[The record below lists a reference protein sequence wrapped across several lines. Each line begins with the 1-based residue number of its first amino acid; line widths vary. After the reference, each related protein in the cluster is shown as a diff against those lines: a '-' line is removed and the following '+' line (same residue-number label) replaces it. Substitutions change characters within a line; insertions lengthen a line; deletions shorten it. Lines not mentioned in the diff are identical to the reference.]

1 MFKSDLSPDNKIPE
15 TPEECPRF
23 KKCDASLCPLDS
35 DSLKNG
41 IWYPDEEICKY
52 QEVNQLEWIKRQ
64 RKLSEKAQFGFYFTY
79 EMLNHKFIIRNG
91 IKGLDPNRTESQEQ
105 ADLKKWFSLHPETK
119 EQKITPEHLEQLKKG
134 RDLKKRGVRK
144 ENDEKKYAHKRFS

>member
-1 MFKSDLSPDNKIPE
+1 MTRCYDNKIPE
-15 TPEECPRF
+15 PEECPRF
-23 KKCDASLCPLDS
+23 EKCDAPLCPLDS

>member
-1 MFKSDLSPDNKIPE
+1 MNKCYKKTDLPDNKIPE

-23 KKCDASLCPLDS
+23 EKCDAPLCPLDS
-35 DSLKNG
+35 DSFKNS

-52 QEVNQLEWIKRQ
+52 QKVNQLEWIKRQ

-119 EQKITPEHLEQLKKG
+119 EQKIAELE
-134 RDLKKRGVRK
+134 
-144 ENDEKKYAHKRFS
+144 

>member
-23 KKCDASLCPLDS
+23 EKCDAPLCPLDS

-52 QEVNQLEWIKRQ
+52 QEVNQLDWIKRQ

-105 ADLKKWFSLHPETK
+105 VDLKKWFSLHPETK
-119 EQKITPEHLEQLKKG
+119 EQKITPEHLERLKRG

>member
-1 MFKSDLSPDNKIPE
+1 MFKSDNKIPE

-23 KKCDASLCPLDS
+23 KKCDAPLCPLDS

-52 QEVNQLEWIKRQ
+52 QKVNQLEWIKRQ